1 MWYVMQVVSG
11 QENRTVLMLERI
23 VSAKNLQHCFVP
35 TRRLKKKFHG
45 IWNEVEEKLF
55 PGYVFLVADQPRLLY
70 EELKTVPALTKILGK
85 CGEYFTPLPEKDV
98 EMLGR
103 MVADKEF
110 KENEKREF
118 SVGISQ
124 VMIRDENQL
133 KVLSGPLRNMEGQI
147 KKVNL
152 HKRIAE
158 VEMEFMGSKRLV
170 YMGFEITEEKLK
182 CQ

>member
-1 MWYVMQVVSG
+1 
-11 QENRTVLMLERI
+11 MLR
-23 VSAKNLQHCFVP
+23 
-35 TRRLKKKFHG
+35 
-45 IWNEVEEKLF
+45 
-55 PGYVFLVADQPRLLY
+55 
-70 EELKTVPALTKILGK
+70 
-85 CGEYFTPLPEKDV
+85 
-98 EMLGR
+98 R
-103 MVADKEF
+103 MVGDKEF